1 MIADLASR
9 DDESLARE
17 ARAGSHLA
25 FAELYRRYR
34 PIVESYVRPR
44 VDLGAEDVVQNVFV
58 AIHRGLESYR
68 GPRFFSWAYRICVNT
83 VVDELR
89 YRRRRGGA
97 EVQIPREPNQ
107 GADAV
112 STPEEELI
120 ARRLFSNLSV
130 TLKELPEAQRT
141 VFVLAR
147 VEGLEYQEI
156 SEILSIPVGT
166 VKSRMWQAVRTLLV
180 SSPQEAS

>member
-1 MIADLASR
+1 MITGLAVR

-17 ARAGSHLA
+17 AREGSHLA

-34 PIVESYVRPR
+34 PIVESYVYPR
-44 VDLGAEDVVQNVFV
+44 ISPGADDVVQNVFV
-58 AIHRGLESYR
+58 SIHRGLGSYK
-68 GPRFFSWAYRICVNT
+68 GPRFFSWAYRICVNA

-89 YRRRRGGA
+89 YRRRRGGEA
-97 EVQIPREPNQ
+97 VQVSRESDH
-107 GADAV
+107 GAGDV
-112 STPEEELI
+112 PTPEEELI
-120 ARRLFSNLSV
+120 ARRLLTTLSG

-147 VEGLEYQEI
+147 IEGLDYKEI
-156 SEILSIPVGT
+156 SELLSIPVGT

-180 SSPQEAS
+180 SSPQVSS